1 MEFLKSQVFFSFF
14 VSIGYFIVKHLLR
27 RIYKQEVDE
36 DFNKKVMKDSVLI
49 FVIVY
54 LSFIIRE
61 NYFIVDAMKTQVFTS
76 EPNF

>member
-1 MEFLKSQVFFSFF
+1 MEFLKSQVFFAFF
-14 VSIGYFIVKHLLR
+14 VAIGFFIVKHLLR
-27 RIYKQEVDE
+27 RIYNQEKEE
-36 DFNKKVMKDSVLI
+36 DFNKKVIKDSVLI

-61 NYFIVDAMKTQVFTS
+61 NYFLVDSIKTQVFTS

>member
-61 NYFIVDAMKTQVFTS
+61 NYFLVDAMKTQVFTS

>member
-14 VSIGYFIVKHLLR
+14 VSIGYFIAKHLLR

>member
-1 MEFLKSQVFFSFF
+1 MEFLKSQLFFSFF
-14 VSIGYFIVKHLLR
+14 VSISYFIIKQLMR
-27 RIYKQEVDE
+27 RIYKQEKDNE
-36 DFNKKVMKDSVLI
+36 FDKKLVKDSVLI

-61 NYFIVDAMKTQVFTS
+61 NYFLSEIAKTQVFTS